1 MTENLYAFIQLI
13 FIGFIALF
21 PVVNPIGGSFM
32 VNPYFTDLSRRERK
46 KVVKKVA
53 FYAFIISAVTLFVGR
68 WVLQLF
74 GLTIPVVQLAG
85 GIMICKIG
93 WEFLSS
99 DKHSDSA
106 EQTSE
111 KKPAQL
117 RTRLYE
123 SLFYPITFPM
133 TTGAGTISVL
143 FTLSAHGNV
152 SDFSGYLINVGAL
165 LISVIG
171 ICILIYFFYVN
182 ANRLINYIG
191 SHNEKIVNRL
201 MAFLIFCVGLQIAV
215 EGINNLIK
223 I

>member
-1 MTENLYAFIQLI
+1 
-13 FIGFIALF
+13 
-21 PVVNPIGGSFM
+21 
-32 VNPYFTDLSRRERK
+32 
-46 KVVKKVA
+46 
-53 FYAFIISAVTLFVGR
+53 
-68 WVLQLF
+68 
-74 GLTIPVVQLAG
+74 
-85 GIMICKIG
+85 
-93 WEFLSS
+93 
-99 DKHSDSA
+99 
-106 EQTSE
+106 
-111 KKPAQL
+111 
-117 RTRLYE
+117 
-123 SLFYPITFPM
+123 M